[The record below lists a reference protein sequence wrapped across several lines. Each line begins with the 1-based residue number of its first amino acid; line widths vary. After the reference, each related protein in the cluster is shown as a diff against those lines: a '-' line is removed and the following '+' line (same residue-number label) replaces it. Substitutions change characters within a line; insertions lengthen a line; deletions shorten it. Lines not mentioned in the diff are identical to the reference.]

1 MPHGN
6 TINIS
11 EGIFMNIYSILGLI
25 IAVTVFLLGL
35 RLSSDDLKLFI
46 DYPSMFIVVGGTLAS
61 SAVSFQLNRI
71 GTLFRSFFQR
81 VILGKKTDHAQIIED
96 IIKICDE
103 SRKGKNISELAN
115 LTSDYFLLEGLE
127 MIQDGIIPKNE
138 ILNILQE
145 RAENLDEKYMREA
158 RKIKTIAKFAPAFG
172 MIGTTIGMIVLLAN
186 LGGADAMKIIG
197 PAMGIC
203 LITTLYGATIANLF
217 VTPIAENL
225 LDSSTEIKLKN
236 QIIIAG
242 LGYYL
247 EKSNPV
253 LVAEKLNS
261 YLSPSDR
268 LDWKKV
274 IQVA

>member
-1 MPHGN
+1 
-6 TINIS
+6 
-11 EGIFMNIYSILGLI
+11 MNIYSILGLI

-35 RLSSDDLKLFI
+35 RLASDDLKLFI
-46 DYPSMFIVVGGTLAS
+46 DYPSMFIVFGGTLAA

-81 VILGKKTDHAQIIED
+81 VILGKKTDHAKVIED

-103 SRKGKNISELAN
+103 SRKGKNISDLSNMTE
-115 LTSDYFLLEGLE
+115 DFFLLEGLG

-145 RAENLDEKYMREA
+145 RADNLDEKYMKEA
-158 RKIKTIAKFAPAFG
+158 KKIKTIAKFAPAFG

-186 LGGADAMKIIG
+186 LGGEDAMKMIG
-197 PAMGIC
+197 PAMGVC

-225 LDSSTEIKLKN
+225 LDSSSEIKLKN

-261 YLSPSDR
+261 FLSPADR

>member
-1 MPHGN
+1 
-6 TINIS
+6 
-11 EGIFMNIYSILGLI
+11 
-25 IAVTVFLLGL
+25 
-35 RLSSDDLKLFI
+35 
-46 DYPSMFIVVGGTLAS
+46 
-61 SAVSFQLNRI
+61 
-71 GTLFRSFFQR
+71 
-81 VILGKKTDHAQIIED
+81 
-96 IIKICDE
+96 
-103 SRKGKNISELAN
+103 
-115 LTSDYFLLEGLE
+115 

-242 LGYYL
+242 VGYYL